1 MSAMPEINRFVQDA
15 LHTLLNSVCDGFED
29 GELAYL
35 SSQGKNELQIRD
47 KIAWRLHKM
56 IEDKYGDQ
64 YVVCREWSPNGFGRA
79 KVDLAILVLSP
90 NCDSVISAVA
100 LIEFKAQSI
109 VRKENWYID
118 EFEHDINKMKTIV
131 EESPICKNA
140 DMYFVFL
147 ETGQEKKVDKFKPII
162 AYAQYLTSN
171 VKYYSNPDYK
181 SAIKS
186 YWEEF
191 NRKLIK
197 PIMINEPKVIDI
209 GASYGYKQYISPL
222 IIGPLKPTDIK

>member
-47 KIAWRLHKM
+47 KIAWRLHKT
-56 IEDKYGDQ
+56 IKDKYGDQ
-64 YVVCREWSPNGFGRA
+64 YVVCREWSPKGFGRA

-109 VRKENWYID
+109 VRKEHWYIN
-118 EFEHDINKMKTIV
+118 EFEHDIKKMKEIV
-131 EESPICKNA
+131 EKSPICKNA
-140 DMYFVFL
+140 NMYFVFL

-162 AYAQYLTSN
+162 AYSKYQTYK
-171 VKYYSNPDYK
+171 VKYYSNLDYK

-186 YWEEF
+186 YREEF
-191 NRKLIK
+191 NRKLVK